1 MLGLWISK
9 RSRLSLNLLLLLRTS
24 IFVAQS
30 LSGRADDQSQG
41 RYPCCSRCCPFQQG
55 RSVRNGNPVQEGRGL
70 LRMVHR
76 CQLVSLR
83 YDRLELIYRSSSK
96 VKCLITTISQDAT
109 FSDQELSTS
118 GKLSRVRQWT
128 LDWADDRM
136 VRCRDQEARCSGM
149 LFPNVH
155 FSW

>member
-24 IFVAQS
+24 CFCSRIVPDE
-30 LSGRADDQSQG
+30 ADDQSQG

-136 VRCRDQEARCSGM
+136 VRRRDQEARCSGM